1 VVILTFLPLILTYFM
16 FAIPAFI
23 VVVVIGYLVR
33 RLSLGSRIAFVVLAS
48 TLLLTPSLGPAT
60 IAVVPVPFGLL
71 LVFTIVDGDW
81 GNLANWVTSYSL
93 WHTVAFPATA
103 VVSYV
108 VVRLLPP
115 NNSFKPKPLR
125 GSA

>member
-1 VVILTFLPLILTYFM
+1 MVILTFLPLILTYLM

-23 VVVVIGYLVR
+23 VVALVGYLVR
-33 RLSLGSRIAFVVLAS
+33 HLSLASRIALLVLAS
-48 TLLLTPSLGPAT
+48 TLLLTPSSGPAT
-60 IAVVPVPFGLL
+60 IAAVPVPFGLL
-71 LVFTIVDGDW
+71 LVFTTIGGDW
-81 GNLANWVTSYSL
+81 GNLVSWVINYSL
-93 WHTVAFPATA
+93 WHAVAFPATA
-103 VVSYV
+103 IVSYV

>member
-1 VVILTFLPLILTYFM
+1 MVIFTFLPLILTYLVL
-16 FAIPAFI
+16 AIPAFI
-23 VVVVIGYLVR
+23 VVAVVGYLVR
-33 RLSLGSRIAFVVLAS
+33 GFSLASRIAFVVLAS
-48 TLLLTPSLGPAT
+48 TLLLTPSLGSAT
-60 IAVVPVPFGLL
+60 IAVVPVPFGIL
-71 LVFTIVDGDW
+71 LVFTTLDGGW
-81 GNLANWVTSYSL
+81 GTLASRLMIDSL

>member
-1 VVILTFLPLILTYFM
+1 MVIVSFLPLVLTYLM
-16 FAIPAFI
+16 LAIPAFI
-23 VVVVIGYLVR
+23 VVAIVGYLVR
-33 RLSLGSRIAFVVLAS
+33 GLSLSRRISSVVLAS
-48 TLLLTPSLGPAT
+48 TLLLTPSLGLAT
-60 IAVVPVPFGLL
+60 IAVVPVPFGIL
-71 LVFTIVDGDW
+71 LVLTTID
-81 GNLANWVTSYSL
+81 GNLKHLADWIVSYSL